1 MMRFKGF
8 TYILSC
14 LLVLASCGCTK
25 PHVQPSDT
33 PDTPSTPVTPDPPGF
48 QRYITDLK
56 FPSNT
61 LREHVTYSIYL
72 PADYDTD
79 TETRYSV
86 VYMLHGL
93 GDNNNSWNGNYLHA
107 NSKINSWEARGLSKM
122 IYVFPKGFSSYFCNF
137 YNGSYNYMDMFIN
150 ELIPEIDA
158 KYRTIPDR
166 EHRAI
171 TGYSMGGFGACALAE
186 KHPETFIACAPLSMS
201 VRTDQQYMAESQ
213 SGWESQWGT
222 IFGGI
227 GERGEGRI
235 TDYYKQHCPI
245 HYFNPEHKEQLSQV
259 HWYLIC
265 GDDEKN
271 LLYAIDELHCVMQD
285 NGYQHEYRVVDGGH
299 SASVWMP
306 ALDEVLPMFDHYMN
320 GGQLWTRPV
329 PGDTPYTVDTEADGA
344 YQSAKYKE
352 SHTGTALYLVHKGL
366 DDVDLRAVMAAADRP
381 TSNIGYVILPC
392 DISKKSLDTW
402 MQEWDGKYPSN
413 KKLVLG
419 IGEGAGASLSLPA
432 STFAR
437 SYFINPDV
445 GDGKGFTKGQVIY
458 FALTDEDLNYQG
470 ADVLYNL
477 CKNADTTFEYRVI
490 DASGTS
496 WFDLYQ
502 SIQAIKSNLYY

>member
-48 QRYITDLK
+48 QRYITDLQ

-186 KHPETFIACAPLSMS
+186 KHPPAGTGACNYGDSRL
-201 VRTDQQYMAESQ
+201 Q
-213 SGWESQWGT
+213 
-222 IFGGI
+222 
-227 GERGEGRI
+227 GRKI
-235 TDYYKQHCPI
+235 
-245 HYFNPEHKEQLSQV
+245 
-259 HWYLIC
+259 
-265 GDDEKN
+265 DDG
-271 LLYAIDELHCVMQD
+271 AA
-285 NGYQHEYRVVDGGH
+285 G
-299 SASVWMP
+299 
-306 ALDEVLPMFDHYMN
+306 VLPSGGLCKKN
-320 GGQLWTRPV
+320 G
-329 PGDTPYTVDTEADGA
+329 D
-344 YQSAKYKE
+344 
-352 SHTGTALYLVHKGL
+352 
-366 DDVDLRAVMAAADRP
+366 
-381 TSNIGYVILPC
+381 
-392 DISKKSLDTW
+392 
-402 MQEWDGKYPSN
+402 
-413 KKLVLG
+413 
-419 IGEGAGASLSLPA
+419 LPA
-432 STFAR
+432 RVS
-437 SYFINPDV
+437 S
-445 GDGKGFTKGQVIY
+445 DGRPFQ
-458 FALTDEDLNYQG
+458 
-470 ADVLYNL
+470 
-477 CKNADTTFEYRVI
+477 
-490 DASGTS
+490 
-496 WFDLYQ
+496 
-502 SIQAIKSNLYY
+502 